1 MIRIGDRVCLFDD
14 DASRDDIIEDSYVQW
29 NRRVDLGWREVPGQV
44 TTVSE
49 PLRSQSYNNV
59 TPPGHA
65 VGESMDSFYNIPS
78 ISFFSPDQQHELS
91 INDLMYDSPWTI
103 PLDTF
108 LQEKPSE
115 LSVHEHARG
124 CPYVVTFPKNCAFLR
139 ISSIPCMIKAYEAQK
154 MIIKQIATQ
163 LRLLT
168 NASLTRAWK
177 LFHMIYQVLQA
188 QLCRIATFATP
199 FSM

>member
-14 DASRDDIIEDSYVQW
+14 EESRDDIIEESCVQW
-29 NRRVDLGWREVPGQV
+29 NRMVDFGWREVPGQV

-65 VGESMDSFYNIPS
+65 VGESMDFYDLPS

-91 INDLMYDSPWTI
+91 THDLMYDSPWTV

-115 LSVHEHARG
+115 LSVHDHDRG

-139 ISSIPCMIKAYEAQK
+139 MSSIPCMIKAYEAQK
-154 MIIKQIATQ
+154 MIIKQIATL

-188 QLCRIATFATP
+188 HPCRNATFATP